1 MTSRAYQS
9 LAQIFRNRRSDRPYL
24 YKKLIERRTELNDRE
39 LLALLVQLLDG
50 QPLHVAK
57 LLRADAEKR
66 NLTAEQKTLLPQLI
80 EQAFEPR
87 QDTISYKSPAAS
99 NLANIHILFDRAEKF
114 RKGGRVAVKSPEV
127 HLGVAEIE
135 IRLTRSKA
143 ASSTR
148 TIYINAVNVTN
159 WLARIPPDN
168 RLEINAAMAARVYK
182 HACEALPSFLETFAN
197 APARVA
203 ADYGH
208 RTGRCCFCQRDL
220 SDERSVDVG
229 YGPICAEKWGLPWG

>member
-24 YKKLIERRTELNDRE
+24 YEKLLERRSELNDRE

-57 LLRADAEKR
+57 LLRADAAKRKLTTKEKSI
-66 NLTAEQKTLLPQLI
+66 LPQLI
-80 EQAFEPR
+80 EQAFKSHHDPVN
-87 QDTISYKSPAAS
+87 YKSRNAT
-99 NLANIHILFDRAEKF
+99 NLKNIHVLFDRAEKY
-114 RKGGRVAVKSPEV
+114 KKSSGPDPKQPKV
-127 HLGVAEIE
+127 HLGVAGIE
-135 IRLTRSKA
+135 ISLRRSKA
-143 ASSTR
+143 ASSKD
-148 TIYINAVNVTN
+148 TIYIHPVKVTS
-159 WLARIPPDN
+159 WLARIPKDN
-168 RLEINAAMAARVYK
+168 RLEINAAMAARAYK
-182 HACEALPSFLETFAN
+182 HACEALPQFLETFAK
-197 APARVA
+197 APAQVA

-220 SDERSVDVG
+220 SDKRSVDVG